1 MQKWVR
7 LPSGW
12 IEGGGLKAFQW
23 SEGGSDNTAALMA
36 LVAIAH
42 RVDQATGLAR
52 LTYDDLCAATDISR
66 AKLAKGLALLEN
78 RKIVGRW
85 QDGRSWFRL
94 AGYDPT
100 GGWCML
106 PAAPL
111 YAGQVIEAFRHFRLR
126 NKVEL
131 NAIRL
136 YLLFASR
143 RGRDTNLA
151 NISLDKI
158 TDYTGIRRH
167 DVKSATSL
175 LASLSLAY
183 TERVPSNTNE
193 FGVANAYRLAGL
205 EPRMHMGTIGRRL
218 TAHDHDFLAE

>member
-12 IEGGGLKAFQW
+12 IEDGGLKAFQW

-42 RVDQATGLAR
+42 CADQATGLAR

-66 AKLAKGLALLEN
+66 AKLAKGLALLED

-94 AGYDPT
+94 AGYDLT
-100 GGWCML
+100 RGWCML
-106 PAAPL
+106 PASPL
-111 YAGQVIEAFRHFRLR
+111 YTGQVIEAFRHFRLR
-126 NKVEL
+126 NKAEL

-158 TDYTGIRRH
+158 TEYTGIRRH
-167 DVKSATSL
+167 DLKPATSL

-218 TAHDHDFLAE
+218 TAYDHDFSAE